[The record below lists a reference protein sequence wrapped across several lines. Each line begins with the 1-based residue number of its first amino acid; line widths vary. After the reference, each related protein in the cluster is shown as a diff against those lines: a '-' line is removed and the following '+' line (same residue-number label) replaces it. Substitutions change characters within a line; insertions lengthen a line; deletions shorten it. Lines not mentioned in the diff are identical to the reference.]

1 MEKITND
8 FEKVIA
14 VLNQL
19 SISYEL
25 VENGPVLL
33 TEQADNL
40 IVGIEGVRTKIM
52 FLTNKKKTKYY
63 LLIMDDQKLFYPMK
77 TIVAFR

>member
-33 TEQADNL
+33 TEQADNF
-40 IVGIEGVRTKIM
+40 IVGIEGVRIKIM

>member
-33 TEQADNL
+33 TEQADNF
-40 IVGIEGVRTKIM
+40 IVGIEGVRTKNNVLDQQEKDEIL
-52 FLTNKKKTKYY
+52 FTNNG
-63 LLIMDDQKLFYPMK
+63 
-77 TIVAFR
+77 

>member
-33 TEQADNL
+33 TEKADNF

>member
-33 TEQADNL
+33 TEQADNF
-40 IVGIEGVRTKIM
+40 IVGIEGVRTKIRECSII
-52 FLTNKKKTKYY
+52 T
-63 LLIMDDQKLFYPMK
+63 
-77 TIVAFR
+77 

>member
-1 MEKITND
+1 MEKIMND

-33 TEQADNL
+33 TEQADNF

-52 FLTNKKKTKYY
+52 FLTNKKKMKCY
-63 LLIMDDQKLFYPMK
+63 LLIMNDQKLFYPMK

>member
-1 MEKITND
+1 
-8 FEKVIA
+8 
-14 VLNQL
+14 
-19 SISYEL
+19 
-25 VENGPVLL
+25 
-33 TEQADNL
+33 
-40 IVGIEGVRTKIM
+40 M

>member
-8 FEKVIA
+8 FENVIA

-33 TEQADNL
+33 TEQADNF
-40 IVGIEGVRTKIM
+40 IVGIEVVRTKIM

-63 LLIMDDQKLFYPMK
+63 LLIMDGQKLFYPMK

>member
-33 TEQADNL
+33 TEQADNF
-40 IVGIEGVRTKIM
+40 IVEIEGVRTKIM

>member
-8 FEKVIA
+8 FENVIA

-33 TEQADNL
+33 TEQADNF
-40 IVGIEGVRTKIM
+40 IVGIEVVRTKIM

-63 LLIMDDQKLFYPMK
+63 LLIMDGQKLFYPMK
-77 TIVAFR
+77 TIVVFR

>member
-33 TEQADNL
+33 TEQADNFKVHKKVHKFGHKKRLSTQWL
-40 IVGIEGVRTKIM
+40 I
-52 FLTNKKKTKYY
+52 
-63 LLIMDDQKLFYPMK
+63 
-77 TIVAFR
+77 A

>member
-33 TEQADNL
+33 TEQADNF
-40 IVGIEGVRTKIM
+40 IVVIEGVRTKIM

>member
-33 TEQADNL
+33 TEQADNF

-63 LLIMDDQKLFYPMK
+63 LLIMDDQKLFYP
-77 TIVAFR
+77 

>member
-33 TEQADNL
+33 TEQADNF
-40 IVGIEGVRTKIM
+40 IVGIEGVRTEIM